1 MYSKFLP
8 SKTFS
13 TLASKPRVTQLLI
26 DGKFVNSISG
36 KTFDTINP
44 ANEEKI
50 ISVQEAD
57 VKDVDVAVKAAR
69 RAFDEGPWR
78 RMAPAQRSALIH
90 RLADLMEKHSDELAM
105 LESLDTGKTLTV
117 AKHVD
122 VTYSIHCLR
131 YFAGWPDKIHGK
143 TIPMNSPHFLYSKE
157 EPVGV
162 CGQVIPW
169 NFPLVMM
176 IWKIAPVLVTGC
188 TTVVKPAEATPL
200 TALRLGELIME
211 AGFPEGVVNVLPGY
225 GATAGDALIKH
236 HLVDKVAFT
245 GSTRVGYH
253 IMRESHKHN
262 LKRITLELGGK
273 SANIIM
279 DDADI
284 DLAIDQSQHGL
295 FFNSG

>member
-117 AKHVD
+117 AKQVD
-122 VTYSIHCLR
+122 VSYSIHCLR